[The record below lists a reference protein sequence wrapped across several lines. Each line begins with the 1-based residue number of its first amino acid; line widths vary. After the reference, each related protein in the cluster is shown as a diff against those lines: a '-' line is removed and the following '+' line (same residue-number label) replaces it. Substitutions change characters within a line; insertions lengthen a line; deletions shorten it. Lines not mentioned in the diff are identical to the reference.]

1 MWWLVIVAC
10 VVSFASGW
18 ACCVWN
24 ANRRRGPDDQ
34 VTIAGHHKPRE
45 VEGFKVYKER
55 PGTSPTRG
63 LVRVR
68 RARIIP
74 GNRTGTAYR
83 TED

>member
-10 VVSFASGW
+10 AVSYATGW

-24 ANRRRGPDDQ
+24 ANRRRGPDEQ
-34 VTIAGHHKPRE
+34 VTILATPKPRE
-45 VEGFKVYKER
+45 VEGFKVHKKR

-68 RARIIP
+68 RARIVQ
-74 GNRTGTAYR
+74 GNRRGTAFKK
-83 TED
+83 EE